1 MKDQIPIIHPLQL
14 PLYYIL
20 ALGSVALIMA
30 ITMGV
35 L

>member
-1 MKDQIPIIHPLQL
+1 MRDQVPINYPFQL

-20 ALGSVALIMA
+20 ALGSVALILA
-30 ITMGV
+30 IAMGV